1 MKMLGQMIISG
12 FRGTNLTQHSPIIK
26 DLETYDIGGVILYD
40 EDVADPNLDSRNIAS
55 PEQVTQLVQYLKS
68 INDNSLIIGIDQEGG
83 EVQRLRTKYGF
94 PDCPSWG
101 SVGTINDQD
110 ATRDFST
117 SIAETLSGLGIN
129 LNFAPVLDLDIN
141 PLAFVPREGRCFS
154 SNPEMVAEH
163 ARIFVD
169 EHMSRNI
176 IPVLKHFP
184 GLGSAAADT
193 HEGFTDISDTW
204 SETEL
209 IPYTS
214 LLSTADIPVIM
225 VGHCFNKNLDPDWP
239 ASMSHNIITGL
250 LRKELGFEGIVV
262 CDDPMMGAIAK
273 HFPFDVV
280 MEKMINAGVDLFCFG
295 NNLVHDPDIVPRFIK
310 TIESL
315 IASGKI
321 TEDRIQESLNRIAAL
336 KENMS

>member
-1 MKMLGQMIISG
+1 
-12 FRGTNLTQHSPIIK
+12 
-26 DLETYDIGGVILYD
+26 
-40 EDVADPNLDSRNIAS
+40 
-55 PEQVTQLVQYLKS
+55 
-68 INDNSLIIGIDQEGG
+68 
-83 EVQRLRTKYGF
+83 
-94 PDCPSWG
+94 
-101 SVGTINDQD
+101 
-110 ATRDFST
+110 
-117 SIAETLSGLGIN
+117 
-129 LNFAPVLDLDIN
+129 
-141 PLAFVPREGRCFS
+141 
-154 SNPEMVAEH
+154 
-163 ARIFVD
+163 
-169 EHMSRNI
+169 MSRNI

-204 SETEL
+204 SEIEL
-209 IPYTS
+209 IPYTT
-214 LLSTADIPVIM
+214 LLNTADIPVIM

-250 LRKELGFEGIVV
+250 LRKELGFEGIIV

-295 NNLVHDPDIVPRFIK
+295 NNLVHHPDIVPRVVK